1 MSTSIGHGTQQNVT
15 LVEHSGAA
23 VNAIHEQAQ
32 HQRRV
37 VNHSFRETELLSE
50 KTSTATA
57 AIERRPE
64 ATVTSGTMQLIG
76 KLSIP
81 SAPSASLV

>member
-15 LVEHSGAA
+15 HVEHSGA

-50 KTSTATA
+50 KTSAATA

-64 ATVTSGTMQLIG
+64 ATMTSGTMQLIG